1 MGEMQLRRSLWQLP
15 ERSLSSFVHTILL
28 WSGTL
33 NLGGGEVEQLIE
45 AVLEHA
51 RQLRR
56 KAQALDESGTGAVI
70 EEAEQW
76 ERMAK
81 VAQNELARLMPPH
94 HDS

>member
-1 MGEMQLRRSLWQLP
+1 
-15 ERSLSSFVHTILL
+15 
-28 WSGTL
+28 
-33 NLGGGEVEQLIE
+33 VEQLIE

-56 KAQALDESGTGAVI
+56 KAQASDEYGTGAVI

-94 HDS
+94 RDS